1 MRRAAVVFTPAA
13 ERDLDDIWWEIAQH
27 NLPAA
32 DRTTDRIRE
41 RTEQLARFPG
51 SGHLRPEIAATA
63 RFLTEGN
70 YLILYTVKERQ
81 VEIIRVVHGA
91 RDLTSLL

>member
-1 MRRAAVVFTPAA
+1 MRLAAVVFTPAA

-27 NLPAA
+27 NLLAA
-32 DRTTDRIRE
+32 DRTIDRIRE
-41 RTEQLARFPG
+41 RTEQLARFPN
-51 SGHLRPEIAATA
+51 SGHLRPEIAASA

-70 YLILYTVKERQ
+70 YLILYTVKQRQ
-81 VEIIRVVHGA
+81 VDIIRIVHGA